1 MQLWR
6 LSPSVVMPIS
16 PAIDRNV
23 LINQRHQAARRI
35 AIAGGHAVHARSAAV
50 PAVAVLAMLRSAPC
64 HHRASG

>member
-23 LINQRHQAARRI
+23 LIDHRHQAARRI
-35 AIAGGHAVHARSAAV
+35 AIAAVTPFTLDPRLFR
-50 PAVAVLAMLRSAPC
+50 P
-64 HHRASG
+64 